1 MKKIIYT
8 SNYFLYALLISAVF
22 FIAVILLFSLNTQPY
37 VRIQT
42 VYAEDAPFSS
52 GSGTELDP
60 YIINNPDDLIK
71 LSELVNNGTKRTT
84 DEKMYSALYYK
95 LGKDIDMSGKKF
107 NPIGK
112 EGTSDSLGY
121 YAEVTKV
128 LSKYPLISA
137 DWETYRDSFYT
148 KNEKGDYVSCSGSE
162 YSEITSF
169 YAYYELETAFYG
181 VFDGAGHKIT
191 NLTVS
196 ADTDAG
202 LFGYTVNAEIKNLVI
217 ENATVSSSS
226 YAGAI
231 AGRTLSSSVNNCAV
245 ISATDISSSS
255 SSGNAYAGGMAG
267 YSGNKT
273 YYFEIGEVLDYDITN
288 EAAPFCNSPKTDS
301 FFSCVVLD
309 GVSVSSSGISG
320 GIAAEISSGTVK
332 DIFSSA
338 SLTSQSDK
346 KGSIFGAV
354 SSENVSVYNCI
365 GTSCKLFG
373 SLSETPPTISNCLY
387 PVDIISDDLI
397 ECTTDTYGLITLETG
412 ENTNFTSW
420 YSFPADST
428 NYYYPSPLKSYK
440 QEVEV
445 LAVWSVTLDGE
456 LIFLVNEDAF
466 DEYKSFTL
474 PEPLQKDGYDFAYFL
489 INNKTKAESGTG
501 IDIDSNTDIKTYYSA
516 VQPSKSN
523 INIDSEFT
531 YVYNGSEQTVATA
544 AYTDEFNRNFTYQ
557 WYKNETPVSENETLS
572 LTHVNESGEY
582 FCRITVTGSDE
593 NLNLVSSSVYVDSDV
608 INISVT
614 PLTLE
619 LSVSATI
626 NGNNEVTF
634 NGSVLNPDYL
644 YTCDGIIQSDKEEIE
659 NSLTYVVYFNG
670 EQTESVFNA
679 GTYVID
685 ADISHTDYI
694 FNTVPCELT
703 VNKADITANVTGF
716 NGAYDGNAHSVTVS
730 NVTTVGNCGYELA
743 YSLDNSVFSSENPVF
758 TSVISKTTIYIRIT
772 ADNHN
777 DLILTSSITINPIKV
792 TVSAKDTYPEI
803 SKVYDSTTEFEINSV
818 TEEHFSVIY
827 SDNYTGISPVKVES
841 VTSSSANSGV
851 VTLTVSFSLSNNNFI
866 FNNNANSVSL
876 KGAIKKAKVWAE
888 QNGIISST
896 YKGGTDYTSAVG
908 RENYTVRSDSV
919 AVPSL
924 TVYSAFINSP
934 DVKTASS
941 ITVKFVLS
949 GLNYVFYNETGEYVN
964 ETGEYVFDFTLLP
977 KELTVDT
984 DYIYAQN
991 RPYDGTTAVEL
1002 VAEDG
1007 FISGIVTGDSLSL
1020 IFTATVPS
1028 PDASTQYVSVS
1039 SAAVDSSNY
1048 TLPDN
1053 TASLI
1058 TEKHLSVTISR
1069 ANPIFEVKT
1078 SSSVIYSSAS
1088 ALPSISYESDIRG
1101 EIKWNV
1107 FLTSDGKIDWS
1118 KYSVS
1123 ADGTVSFGYIFTPS
1137 DEKNYT
1143 TSEGWFQFIKK
1154 DVTASGLRIQYSGK
1168 TSFIAFEKVD
1178 ISNLEVALL
1187 LTDGTETVLSYGS
1200 NGYNII
1206 YPDGNDSF
1214 NAGNTY
1220 FEIIYYSENSPL
1232 SEQISVTVEKI
1243 ILPVPVAAS
1252 SFVYNGNPK
1261 TFIPDG
1267 FDSDLMTLADNVK
1280 TDAGTYVSRVSLL
1293 PSETGNY
1300 RFDNDNLTFADIE
1313 WVISPIKKYSPFLEK
1328 SSFVYSGENIEPV
1341 LRNDYNST
1349 NDFFTISGD
1358 TSAVNAGS
1366 YTLTVTLVSSNYYW
1380 IETDNSLPLKIN
1392 WKISPCSVPVPEI
1405 YNLPFTYDGQSH
1417 TVSLTENS
1425 ACSFSGDLEWTN
1437 ASDYVIYADLIDT
1450 VNYVWDNGTSDTV
1463 TLNYTVNKVV
1473 VTKPVVTTSF
1483 VYNGQA
1489 FSIGLNSS
1497 SQNYVISGTSR
1508 AVNAGYYTATV
1519 SLPDQT
1525 NYVWSDDTVLSYEIN
1540 WRISPLSIKLP
1551 SVAGTAGYT
1560 GKEQTAL
1567 ISADSKY
1574 CIVTGNK
1581 AVNAGSYTAT
1591 ISLSDKKNTLWAD
1604 GTTENITLIWKISPD
1619 IVNVPSSPQNV
1630 FYTGLPQTASIPLN
1644 SAYSVSGN
1652 TQTSAGTYTI
1662 SVSLIDK
1669 NNYVWDN
1676 GKSDDLSFIW
1686 NIFTISLVTDDNN
1699 KELLSSYLPG
1709 TPLSVP
1715 YRDGYSFGGWYL
1727 SSDFSGEPVDT
1738 ILSADSNLTL
1748 YAKWTE
1754 ISSSSGNE
1762 NPPAESPLSDKA
1774 IIGLAVGG
1782 GALLIAVLIVILGFV
1797 LKRGGSHKKNKPTGR
1812 PDLF

>member
-8 SNYFLYALLISAVF
+8 FNCFIYLILTLTVF

-42 VYAEDAPFSS
+42 VYAADATFSG
-52 GSGTELDP
+52 GSGTEGDP
-60 YIINNPDDLIK
+60 YIIKEPHHLIE
-71 LSELVNNGTKRTT
+71 LSNLVNNGTKRTDGT
-84 DEKMYSALYYK
+84 MYSALYYK
-95 LGKDIDMSGKKF
+95 LVNDIDMKDKEF
-107 NPIGK
+107 IPIGK
-112 EGTSDSLGY
+112 EGVSDNLGY
-121 YAEVTKV
+121 YAEVTDV

-137 DWETYRDSFYT
+137 YWETYRDSFYT
-148 KNEKGDYVSCSGSE
+148 KVENEYVSCSGSD

-181 VFDGAGHKIT
+181 VFNGAGHKIT

-217 ENATVSSSS
+217 ENATVSSSY

-245 ISATDISSSS
+245 ISADISASS

-288 EAAPFCNSPKTDS
+288 EATPFCNSPKTDS

-373 SLSETPPTISNCLY
+373 SLSETPPIISDCLY

-428 NYYYPSPLKSYK
+428 NYYYPSPIQNYK

-445 LAVWSVTLDGE
+445 LAVWSVTLDGK
-456 LIFLVNEDAF
+456 LVFLVNKAASD
-466 DEYKSFTL
+466 KSFTL

-489 INNKTKAESGTG
+489 INDKTEAESGTVVQIG
-501 IDIDSNTDIKTYYSA
+501 SDTVIKTYYSA
-516 VQPSKSN
+516 VPPSKSN

-531 YVYNGSEQTVATA
+531 YGYNGSEQTVATA
-544 AYTDEFNRNFTYQ
+544 AYTDEFNRIFTYQ
-557 WYKNETPVSENETLS
+557 WYKGETLVSESETLS

-593 NLNLVSSSVYVDSDV
+593 SLNLVSSSVYVDSDV

-634 NGSVLNPDYL
+634 NGSVFNPVYS
-644 YTCDGIIQSDKEEIE
+644 YTCDGIIQSDEEEIE

-670 EQTESVFNA
+670 EETESVFNA

-716 NGAYDGNAHSVTVS
+716 NGAYDGNAHSVKVS
-730 NVTTVGNCGYELA
+730 VTTVGGCGYELA
-743 YSLDNSVFSSENPVF
+743 YSLDNSVFSSENPAF
-758 TSVISKTTIYIRIT
+758 TSVTSETAIYIRIT

-777 DLILTSSITINPIKV
+777 DKFLTPSITINPIKV
-792 TVSAKDTYPEI
+792 TVSAKDTCPEI
-803 SKVYDSTTEFEINSV
+803 SKIYDSTTEFEINSV
-818 TEEHFSVIY
+818 TNEHFSVAY
-827 SDNYTGISPVKVES
+827 SDNYTGISPVTVES
-841 VTSSSANSGV
+841 VTSSSANSGD

-866 FNNNANSVSL
+866 FNNNVNTVIL
-876 KGAIKKAKVWAE
+876 NGTIEKATVWAE

-908 RENYTVRSDSV
+908 RENYSVRSDSV

-934 DVKTASS
+934 DVETASS

-949 GLNYVFYNETGEYVN
+949 GLNYVFDNG
-964 ETGEYVFDFTLLP
+964 TGEYVFDFTLLP

-991 RPYDGTTAVEL
+991 RPYDGTTVVEL
-1002 VAEDG
+1002 IAEDG
-1007 FISGIVTGDSLSL
+1007 FVSGIVPGDSLSL

-1028 PDASTQYVSVS
+1028 PDASTSTQYVSVS

-1101 EIKWNV
+1101 EIKWKGV
-1107 FLTSDGKIDWS
+1107 FLTPDEKIDWS

-1137 DEKNYT
+1137 DLKNYT
-1143 TSEGWFQFIKK
+1143 TSEGYFQFIKK

-1178 ISNLEVALL
+1178 ISNLEVVLL

-1200 NGYNII
+1200 NGYNIL

-1293 PSETGNY
+1293 PSATGNY
-1300 RFDNDNLTFADIE
+1300 CFDNDNLTYADVQ

-1358 TSAVNAGS
+1358 ISAVNAGS

-1380 IETDNSLPLKIN
+1380 IETGNSLPLNIN

-1525 NYVWSDDTVLSYEIN
+1525 NYIWSDDTVIPYEID

-1652 TQTSAGTYTI
+1652 TQTSAGTYTV
-1662 SVSLIDK
+1662 SVSLLDK
-1669 NNYVWDN
+1669 DNYIWNN
-1676 GKSDDLSFIW
+1676 GTTDDLSFIW
-1686 NIFTISLVTDDNN
+1686 NIFTISLAIDDNN

-1709 TPLSVP
+1709 TPLSAP

-1754 ISSSSGNE
+1754 ISTSTENK
-1762 NPPAESPLSDKA
+1762 NPPDNNVLSDKA

>member
-42 VYAEDAPFSS
+42 VYAADATFSG
-52 GSGTELDP
+52 GSGTEGEP
-60 YIINNPDDLIK
+60 YMINDSSDLIE
-71 LSELVNNGTKRTT
+71 LSNLVNNGTKRTDGT
-84 DEKMYSALYYK
+84 MYSALYYM
-95 LGKDIDMSGKKF
+95 LGNDIDMKDKEF
-107 NPIGK
+107 IPIGK
-112 EGTSDSLGY
+112 EGVSDNLFY
-121 YAEVTKV
+121 YAEVTDV

-137 DWETYRDSFYT
+137 YWETTYSNYFHT
-148 KNEKGDYVSCSGSE
+148 KKENGEYISCSGLK
-162 YSEITSF
+162 YSQITSF

-181 VFDGAGHKIT
+181 VFDGNGYKIT

-245 ISATDISSSS
+245 ISADISASS

-288 EAAPFCNSPKTDS
+288 EAAPFCNYPKTDS

-309 GVSVSSSGISG
+309 GVSVSSSHISG

-338 SLTSQSDK
+338 SLTSQSGN

-354 SSENVSVYNCI
+354 SSENVSVYNCM

-373 SLSETPPTISNCLY
+373 SLSETPPIISDCLY

-397 ECTTDTYGLITLETG
+397 ECTTDTYGLITLEAG
-412 ENTNFTSW
+412 ENTSFTSW
-420 YSFPADST
+420 YSFPTDGSDF
-428 NYYYPSPLKSYK
+428 YYPSPIQSYK

-445 LAVWSVTLDGE
+445 LSVTLDGE
-456 LIFLVNEDAF
+456 LVFLVNKAASD
-466 DEYKSFTL
+466 KSFTL

-489 INNKTKAESGTG
+489 INGKTKAESGTVVQIG
-501 IDIDSNTDIKTYYSA
+501 SDTDIKTYYSA
-516 VQPSKSN
+516 VPPSKSN

-531 YVYNGSEQTVATA
+531 YGYNGSEQTVATA
-544 AYTDEFNRNFTYQ
+544 AYTDEFNRGFTYQ
-557 WYKNETPVSENETLS
+557 WYKGETLVSESETLS

-593 NLNLVSSSVYVDSDV
+593 NLNLVSSVYVNSDV

-626 NGNNEVTF
+626 NGNNGVTF
-634 NGSVLNPDYL
+634 NGSVFNLVYS
-644 YTCDGIIQSDKEEIE
+644 YTCDGIIQSDEEEIE

-670 EQTESVFNA
+670 EQTKSVFNA

-730 NVTTVGNCGYELA
+730 DVITVGNCGYELA
-743 YSLDNSVFSSENPVF
+743 YSLDNSVFSSENPAF
-758 TSVISKTTIYIRIT
+758 TSVISETAIYIRIT

-777 DLILTSSITINPIKV
+777 DKFLTSSITINPIKV

-803 SKVYDSTTEFEINSV
+803 SKIYDSTTEFEINSV
-818 TEEHFSVIY
+818 TNEHFSVAY
-827 SDNYTGISPVKVES
+827 SDNYTGISPVTVES
-841 VTSSSANSGV
+841 VTSSSANSGD

-866 FNNNANSVSL
+866 FNDNVNTVILN
-876 KGAIKKAKVWAE
+876 GTIEKATVWAE

-908 RENYTVRSDSV
+908 RENYSVRSDSV

-934 DVKTASS
+934 DVETASS
-941 ITVKFVLS
+941 VTVKFVLS
-949 GLNYVFYNETGEYVN
+949 GLNYVFDN
-964 ETGEYVFDFTLLP
+964 ETGEYVFKFNLLP

-991 RPYDGTTAVEL
+991 RPYDGTTVVEL
-1002 VAEDG
+1002 VVSDG
-1007 FISGIVTGDSLSL
+1007 FVSGIVPGDSLSL

-1088 ALPSISYESDIRG
+1088 ALPSISYESNDVQGKI
-1101 EIKWNV
+1101 EWKDV
-1107 FLTSDGKIDWS
+1107 FLTSDEKIDWS

-1123 ADGTVSFGYIFTPS
+1123 DDGKVSFGYIFTPS
-1137 DEKNYT
+1137 DLKNYT
-1143 TSEGWFQFIKK
+1143 TSEGYFQFTKK
-1154 DVTASGLRIQYSGK
+1154 DVTAVGLRIQYSGK

-1178 ISNLEVALL
+1178 ISNLEVVLL
-1187 LTDGTETVLSYGS
+1187 LTDGTETILSYGS

-1206 YPDGNDSF
+1206 YPDGNDGF

-1232 SEQISVTVEKI
+1232 SEQIPVTVEKI

-1293 PSETGNY
+1293 PSAKGNY
-1300 RFDNDNLTFADIE
+1300 CFDNDNLAYADVQ

-1358 TSAVNAGS
+1358 ISAVNAGS

-1380 IETDNSLPLKIN
+1380 IETDNSLPLNIN

-1417 TVSLTENS
+1417 TVLLTENDVY
-1425 ACSFSGDLEWTN
+1425 SFSGDLEWTN

-1473 VTKPVVTTSF
+1473 VTKPAVTTSF

-1525 NYVWSDDTVLSYEIN
+1525 NYIWSDDTVIPYEID

-1574 CIVTGNK
+1574 CTVTGNK

-1591 ISLSDKKNTLWAD
+1591 ISLSDKNNTLWAD

-1676 GKSDDLSFIW
+1676 GKTDDLSFIW
-1686 NIFTISLVTDDNN
+1686 NIFTISLVADDNN

-1709 TPLSVP
+1709 TPLSAP

-1754 ISSSSGNE
+1754 ISTSTENK
-1762 NPPAESPLSDKA
+1762 NPPDNNVLSDKA

>member
-42 VYAEDAPFSS
+42 VYAEDAPFS
-52 GSGTELDP
+52 GSGTYDDP
-60 YIINNPDDLIK
+60 YMINDSSDLIE
-71 LSELVNNGTKRTT
+71 LSDLVNNGTKRTDGT
-84 DEKMYSALYYK
+84 MYSALYYK
-95 LGKDIDMSGKKF
+95 LGNDIDMSGKEF
-107 NPIGK
+107 IPIGK
-112 EGTSDSLGY
+112 EGVSDNLGY
-121 YAEVTKV
+121 YAEVTDV

-137 DWETYRDSFYT
+137 YWETYSNYFHT
-148 KNEKGDYVSCSGSE
+148 KNENDEYISCSGLE

-181 VFDGAGHKIT
+181 VFNGAGHKIT

-226 YAGAI
+226 CAGAI

-245 ISATDISSSS
+245 ISASISASS
-255 SSGNAYAGGMAG
+255 SSGNAYAGGISG

-288 EAAPFCNSPKTDS
+288 EATPFCNSPKTDS

-387 PVDIISDDLI
+387 PVDIISDDSYKDLI
-397 ECTTDTYGLITLETG
+397 GYTADTYGLITLETG
-412 ENTNFTSW
+412 ENTSFTSW
-420 YSFPADST
+420 YSFSVDGSDF
-428 NYYYPSPLKSYK
+428 YYPSPIKNYK
-440 QEVEV
+440 QKVEV
-445 LAVWSVTLDGE
+445 LSVKLDAE
-456 LIFLVNEDAF
+456 LVFLVNKDAA
-466 DEYKSFTL
+466 DKSFTL

-501 IDIDSNTDIKTYYSA
+501 IDIDSNTDIETYYSA
-516 VQPSKSN
+516 VPPSKSN
-523 INIDSEFT
+523 INIDSELT

-593 NLNLVSSSVYVDSDV
+593 SLNLVSSVYVDSDV

-634 NGSVLNPDYL
+634 NDSVFTPDCS

-716 NGAYDGNAHSVTVS
+716 NGAYDGNAHSVKVS
-730 NVTTVGNCGYELA
+730 VTTVGNRGYKLA
-743 YSLDNSVFSSENPVF
+743 YSLDNSVFSSEKPVF
-758 TSVISKTTIYIRIT
+758 TSVISETTIYIRIT

-841 VTSSSANSGV
+841 VTSSSANSGD

-866 FNNNANSVSL
+866 FNDNINTVILN
-876 KGAIKKAKVWAE
+876 GTIEKATVWAE

-896 YKGGTDYTSAVG
+896 YKGGTNYTSAVG

-924 TVYSAFINSP
+924 TVYSAFTDSP
-934 DVKTASS
+934 DVETASS
-941 ITVKFVLS
+941 VTVKFVLS
-949 GLNYVFYNETGEYVN
+949 GLNYVFYNG
-964 ETGEYVFDFTLLP
+964 TGEYVFDFTLLP

-1002 VAEDG
+1002 VVSDG
-1007 FISGIVTGDSLSL
+1007 FVSGIVPGDSLSL

-1058 TEKHLSVTISR
+1058 TEKDLSVTISR

-1101 EIKWNV
+1101 EIKWKDV
-1107 FLTSDGKIDWS
+1107 FLTPDEKIDWS

-1137 DEKNYT
+1137 DLKNYT
-1143 TSEGWFQFIKK
+1143 TSEGYFQFIKE

-1178 ISNLEVALL
+1178 ISNLEVVLL
-1187 LTDGTETVLSYGS
+1187 LTDGTETILSYGS

-1232 SEQISVTVEKI
+1232 SEQIPVTVEKI

-1293 PSETGNY
+1293 PSATGNY

-1525 NYVWSDDTVLSYEIN
+1525 NYIWSDDTVIPYEID

-1574 CIVTGNK
+1574 CTVTGNK

-1676 GKSDDLSFIW
+1676 GKTDDLSFIW

>member
-37 VRIQT
+37 IRIQT
-42 VYAEDAPFSS
+42 VYAEDAPFS
-52 GSGTELDP
+52 GSGTYDYP
-60 YIINNPDDLIK
+60 YIIENLDDLNK
-71 LSELVNNGTKRTT
+71 LSELVNNGIKRET
-84 DEKMYSALYYK
+84 DGKMYSALYYK
-95 LGKDIDMSGKKF
+95 LGNDIDMSGKEF
-107 NPIGK
+107 IPIGK
-112 EGTSDSLGY
+112 EGVSDNLGY
-121 YAEVTKV
+121 YAEVTDV

-137 DWETYRDSFYT
+137 YWETYSNYFHT
-148 KNEKGDYVSCSGSE
+148 KNESGEYISCSGLE

-191 NLTVS
+191 NLKVS

-245 ISATDISSSS
+245 ISARISASS
-255 SSGNAYAGGMAG
+255 SSGNDAYAGGMAG

-288 EAAPFCNSPKTDS
+288 EAAPFCNYPKTDS

-309 GVSVSSSGISG
+309 RVSVSSSGISG
-320 GIAAEISSGTVK
+320 GIAAEISSGVVK
-332 DIFSSA
+332 DVFSSA
-338 SLTSQSDK
+338 SLTSQSGN

-365 GTSCKLFG
+365 GTSCELFG
-373 SLSETPPTISNCLY
+373 SLSETPPIISDCLY
-387 PVDIISDDLI
+387 PVDIISDDSYKDLI
-397 ECTTDTYGLITLETG
+397 GCTTDTYGLITLETG

-420 YSFPADST
+420 YSFPTDGSDF
-428 NYYYPSPLKSYK
+428 YYPSPIQSYK

-445 LAVWSVTLDGE
+445 LSVTLDGE
-456 LIFLVNEDAF
+456 LVFLVNEDAF

-489 INNKTKAESGTG
+489 INNKTKAESETVLQIGS
-501 IDIDSNTDIKTYYSA
+501 DTDIETYYSA
-516 VQPSKSN
+516 VPPSKSN

-544 AYTDEFNRNFTYQ
+544 AYTDEFNRGFTYQ

-582 FCRITVTGSDE
+582 FCRITVTGLDE
-593 NLNLVSSSVYVDSDV
+593 SLNLVSSSVYVDSDV

-626 NGNNEVTF
+626 NGNNGVTF
-634 NGSVLNPDYL
+634 NGSVFKPVYS
-644 YTCDGIIQSDKEEIE
+644 YTCDGIIQSDEEEIE

-703 VNKADITANVTGF
+703 VNKADITADVTGF
-716 NGAYDGNAHSVTVS
+716 NGAYDGNAHSVKVS
-730 NVTTVGNCGYELA
+730 VTTVGNCGYELA

-758 TSVISKTTIYIRIT
+758 TSVISETAIYIRIT

-777 DLILTSSITINPIKV
+777 DLSSTSSITINPIKV
-792 TVSAKDTYPEI
+792 TLSAKDTYPEI

-818 TEEHFSVIY
+818 TDEHFSVAY
-827 SDNYTGISPVKVES
+827 SDNYTGISPVTVES
-841 VTSSSANSGV
+841 VTSSSANSGN

-866 FNNNANSVSL
+866 FNNNVNTVSL
-876 KGAIKKAKVWAE
+876 VGTIEKATVWAE

-896 YKGGTDYTSAVG
+896 YKGGTNYTSAVG
-908 RENYTVRSDSV
+908 RENYSVRSDSV

-934 DVKTASS
+934 DAESASS

-949 GLNYVFYNETGEYVN
+949 GLNYVFNN

-991 RPYDGTTAVEL
+991 RPYDSTTAVEL

-1007 FISGIVTGDSLSL
+1007 FVSGIVPGDSLSL

-1101 EIKWNV
+1101 EIEWKDV

-1137 DEKNYT
+1137 DLKNYT
-1143 TSEGWFQFIKK
+1143 TSEGYFQFTKK
-1154 DVTASGLRIQYSGK
+1154 DVTAVGLRIQYSGK

-1178 ISNLEVALL
+1178 ISNLEVVLL
-1187 LTDGTETVLSYGS
+1187 LTDGTETILSYGS

-1293 PSETGNY
+1293 PSATGNY
-1300 RFDNDNLTFADIE
+1300 RFDNDNLTYADVQ

-1358 TSAVNAGS
+1358 ISAVNAGS

-1380 IETDNSLPLKIN
+1380 IETDNSLPLNIN

-1473 VTKPVVTTSF
+1473 VTKPAVTTSF

-1574 CIVTGNK
+1574 CTVTGNK
-1581 AVNAGSYTAT
+1581 AINAGSYTAT

-1630 FYTGLPQTASIPLN
+1630 FYTGLLQTASIPLN

-1662 SVSLIDK
+1662 SVYLIDK

-1676 GKSDDLSFIW
+1676 GKTDDLSFIW

-1754 ISSSSGNE
+1754 ISTSTENK
-1762 NPPAESPLSDKA
+1762 NPPDNNVLSDKA

>member
-42 VYAEDAPFSS
+42 VYAEDAPFS
-52 GSGTELDP
+52 GSGTVDDP
-60 YIINNPDDLIK
+60 YIIKESYDLIE
-71 LSELVNNGTKRTT
+71 LSDLVNNGIKRTDGT
-84 DEKMYSALYYK
+84 MYSALYYK
-95 LGKDIDMSGKKF
+95 LGNDIDMSDIDMSDDKKF

-112 EGTSDSLGY
+112 EGVSDNLGY
-121 YAEVTKV
+121 YAEVTDV

-137 DWETYRDSFYT
+137 YWETYSNYFHT
-148 KNEKGDYVSCSGSE
+148 KKENGEYISCSGLE

-181 VFDGAGHKIT
+181 VFDGAGNKIT

-245 ISATDISSSS
+245 VSANISASS

-309 GVSVSSSGISG
+309 GVSVSSSHISG

-338 SLTSQSDK
+338 SLTSQSGN

-354 SSENVSVYNCI
+354 SSENVSVYNCM

-373 SLSETPPTISNCLY
+373 SLSETPPIISDCLY

-397 ECTTDTYGLITLETG
+397 ECTTDTFGLITLETG
-412 ENTNFTSW
+412 ENTSFTSW
-420 YSFPADST
+420 HSSPTDGSDF
-428 NYYYPSPLKSYK
+428 YYPSPIQSYK

-445 LAVWSVTLDGE
+445 LSVTLDGE
-456 LIFLVNEDAF
+456 LVFLVNKAASD
-466 DEYKSFTL
+466 KSFTL

-489 INNKTKAESGTG
+489 INGKTKAESGTVVQIG
-501 IDIDSNTDIKTYYSA
+501 SDTDIKTYYSA
-516 VQPSKSN
+516 VPPSKSN
-523 INIDSEFT
+523 INIDSELT

-572 LTHVNESGEY
+572 LTHVNKSGEY
-582 FCRITVTGSDE
+582 FCRITVTGLDE
-593 NLNLVSSSVYVDSDV
+593 SLNLVSSSVYVDSDV

-626 NGNNEVTF
+626 NGNNEITF
-634 NGSVLNPDYL
+634 NGSVLNPDYS

-659 NSLTYVVYFNG
+659 KFLKYVVYFNG
-670 EQTESVFNA
+670 EKTEIFNA

-703 VNKADITANVTGF
+703 VNKADIPKKNVTVTGF
-716 NGAYDGNAHSVTVS
+716 NGAYDGNAHWVKVS
-730 NVTTVGNCGYELA
+730 VTTVGNCDYELA

-758 TSVISKTTIYIRIT
+758 TSVISETTIYIRIT

-777 DLILTSSITINPIKV
+777 DKFLTSSITINPIKV
-792 TVSAKDTYPEI
+792 TLSAKNDYPEI

-827 SDNYTGISPVKVES
+827 SDNYTGISPVTVES
-841 VTSSSANSGV
+841 VTSSSANSGD

-866 FNNNANSVSL
+866 FNNNVNTVIL
-876 KGAIKKAKVWAE
+876 NGTIEKATVWAE

-934 DVKTASS
+934 DVETASS
-941 ITVKFVLS
+941 VTVKFVLS
-949 GLNYVFYNETGEYVN
+949 GLNYVFDNG
-964 ETGEYVFDFTLLP
+964 TGEYVFKFNLLP

-991 RPYDGTTAVEL
+991 RPYDGTTVVEL
-1002 VAEDG
+1002 IAEDG
-1007 FISGIVTGDSLSL
+1007 FISGIVPGDSLSL

-1039 SAAVDSSNY
+1039 SAAVDSFNY

-1101 EIKWNV
+1101 EIKWKDV
-1107 FLTSDGKIDWS
+1107 FLTPDKKIDWS

-1123 ADGTVSFGYIFTPS
+1123 DDGTVSFGYIFTPS
-1137 DEKNYT
+1137 DLKNYT
-1143 TSEGWFQFIKK
+1143 TSEGYFQFIKE

-1168 TSFIAFEKVD
+1168 TSFIAFEEVD
-1178 ISNLEVALL
+1178 ISNLEVVLL

-1200 NGYNII
+1200 NGYNIL

-1220 FEIIYYSENSPL
+1220 FQIIYYSENSPL
-1232 SEQISVTVEKI
+1232 SEQIPVTVEKI
-1243 ILPVPVAAS
+1243 ILPVPVAAL

-1293 PSETGNY
+1293 PSATGNY

-1358 TSAVNAGS
+1358 TSAMNAGS

-1525 NYVWSDDTVLSYEIN
+1525 NYIWSDDTVIPYEID

-1604 GTTENITLIWKISPD
+1604 GTTENITLIWTISPD

-1676 GKSDDLSFIW
+1676 GKTDDLSFIW

>member
-71 LSELVNNGTKRTT
+71 LSTLVNNGTKRTT

-95 LGKDIDMSGKKF
+95 LGKDIDMSGKEF
-107 NPIGK
+107 IPIGK
-112 EGTSDSLGY
+112 EGVSDNLGY
-121 YAEVTKV
+121 YADVTEV
-128 LSKYPLISA
+128 LSNYPLISA
-137 DWETYRDSFYT
+137 YWETYSNYFHT
-148 KNEKGDYVSCSGSE
+148 KNESGEYISCSGSD

-181 VFDGAGHKIT
+181 VFNGAGHKIT

-226 YAGAI
+226 CAGAI

-245 ISATDISSSS
+245 ISADISASS

-288 EAAPFCNSPKTDS
+288 EAASFCNSPKTDS

-320 GIAAEISSGTVK
+320 GIAAEISSGTVE

-373 SLSETPPTISNCLY
+373 SLSETPPIISDCLY

-412 ENTNFTSW
+412 ENTSFTSW
-420 YSFPADST
+420 YSFQTDGSDF
-428 NYYYPSPLKSYK
+428 YYPSPIQSYK
-440 QEVEV
+440 QKVEV
-445 LAVWSVTLDGE
+445 LSVTLDGK
-456 LIFLVNEDAF
+456 LVFLLNKAASD
-466 DEYKSFTL
+466 KSFTL

-489 INNKTKAESGTG
+489 INDKTKAESGTG

-516 VQPSKSN
+516 VPPSKSN
-523 INIDSEFT
+523 INIDSELT

-557 WYKNETPVSENETLS
+557 WYKNETPVSESETLS

-593 NLNLVSSSVYVDSDV
+593 SLNLVSSVYVDSDV

-634 NGSVLNPDYL
+634 NGSVFNPLYS
-644 YTCDGIIQSDKEEIE
+644 YTCDGMIQSDKEEIE

-670 EQTESVFNA
+670 EQTENVFNA

-716 NGAYDGNAHSVTVS
+716 NGAYDGNAHSVEVS
-730 NVTTVGNCGYELA
+730 DITTVGNCGYELA
-743 YSLDNSVFSSENPVF
+743 YSLDKSVFSSENPVF
-758 TSVISKTTIYIRIT
+758 TSVISKTAIYIRIT

-777 DLILTSSITINPIKV
+777 DLSSTSYITINPIKV

-818 TEEHFSVIY
+818 TDEHFSVVF
-827 SDNYTGISPVKVES
+827 SDNYSGISPVTVER
-841 VTSSSANSGV
+841 VTSSSSASGN

-866 FNNNANSVSL
+866 FNNNVNSVSL
-876 KGAIKKAKVWAE
+876 NGTIEKATVWVE
-888 QNGIISST
+888 QNGTISST
-896 YKGGTDYTSAVG
+896 YKGGTNYTSAVG
-908 RENYTVRSDSV
+908 RENYTVRSDSA

-934 DVKTASS
+934 DVETASS
-941 ITVKFVLS
+941 VTVKFVLS
-949 GLNYVFYNETGEYVN
+949 GLNYVFNNG
-964 ETGEYVFDFTLLP
+964 TGEYVFDFTLLP

-984 DYIYAQN
+984 DYIYAQQN

-1002 VAEDG
+1002 VVSDG
-1007 FISGIVTGDSLSL
+1007 FVSGIVPGDSLSL

-1058 TEKHLSVTISR
+1058 TEKPLSVTISR

-1101 EIKWNV
+1101 EIKWKDV

-1123 ADGTVSFGYIFTPS
+1123 DDGTVSFGYIFTPS
-1137 DEKNYT
+1137 DLKNYT
-1143 TSEGWFQFIKK
+1143 TSEGYFQFTKK
-1154 DVTASGLRIQYSGK
+1154 DVTAVGLRIQYSGK

-1178 ISNLEVALL
+1178 ISNLEVVLL
-1187 LTDGTETVLSYGS
+1187 LTDGTETILSYGS
-1200 NGYNII
+1200 NEYNII

-1232 SEQISVTVEKI
+1232 SEQIPVTVEKI

-1293 PSETGNY
+1293 PSATGNY
-1300 RFDNDNLTFADIE
+1300 CFDNDNLTYADVQ

-1358 TSAVNAGS
+1358 ISAVNAGS

-1525 NYVWSDDTVLSYEIN
+1525 NYIWSDDTVIPYEID

-1619 IVNVPSSPQNV
+1619 IVNVPDSPQNV

-1652 TQTSAGTYTI
+1652 TQTSAGTYTV
-1662 SVSLIDK
+1662 SVSLLDK
-1669 NNYVWDN
+1669 DNYIWNN
-1676 GKSDDLSFIW
+1676 GTTDDLSFIW

>member
-1 MKKIIYT
+1 MKKNIYT
-8 SNYFLYALLISAVF
+8 FNCFIYLILTLTVF
-22 FIAVILLFSLNTQPY
+22 FIAVISLFSLNTQPY

-42 VYAEDAPFSS
+42 VYAADATFSG
-52 GSGTELDP
+52 GSGTEGDP
-60 YIINNPDDLIK
+60 YMINDSSDLIE
-71 LSELVNNGTKRTT
+71 LSNLVNNGTKRTDGT
-84 DEKMYSALYYK
+84 MYSALYYE
-95 LGKDIDMSGKKF
+95 LGKDINMNGKEF
-107 NPIGK
+107 IPIGK
-112 EGTSDSLGY
+112 EGVSDNLFY
-121 YAEVTKV
+121 YAEVTDV

-137 DWETYRDSFYT
+137 YWETYSNYFHT
-148 KNEKGDYVSCSGSE
+148 KKENGEYISCSGLE

-181 VFDGAGHKIT
+181 VFDGNGYKIT
-191 NLTVS
+191 NLKVS

-217 ENATVSSSS
+217 ENANVSSSS

-245 ISATDISSSS
+245 ISANISASS

-288 EAAPFCNSPKTDS
+288 EAAPFCNYPKTDS
-301 FFSCVVLD
+301 FFSCVVLDGLD

-320 GIAAEISSGTVK
+320 GIAAEISSGVVK
-332 DIFSSA
+332 DVFSSA
-338 SLTSQSDK
+338 SLTSQSDN

-373 SLSETPPTISNCLY
+373 SLSETPPIISDCLY

-420 YSFPADST
+420 YSFSVDGSDF
-428 NYYYPSPLKSYK
+428 YYPSPIQSYK

-445 LAVWSVTLDGE
+445 LSVTLDGK
-456 LIFLVNEDAF
+456 LVFLVNKAASD
-466 DEYKSFTL
+466 KSFTL

-489 INNKTKAESGTG
+489 INGKTKAESGTG

-516 VQPSKSN
+516 VPPSKSN
-523 INIDSEFT
+523 INIYSELT
-531 YVYNGSEQTVATA
+531 YGYNGSEQTVATA

-557 WYKNETPVSENETLS
+557 WYKGETLVSESETLS

-582 FCRITVTGSDE
+582 FCRITVTGLDE
-593 NLNLVSSSVYVDSDV
+593 SLNLVSSVYVDSDV

-634 NGSVLNPDYL
+634 NDSVFTPDCS

-716 NGAYDGNAHSVTVS
+716 NGAYDGNAHSVKVS
-730 NVTTVGNCGYELA
+730 VTTVGNRGYKLA
-743 YSLDNSVFSSENPVF
+743 YSLDNSVFSSEKPVF
-758 TSVISKTTIYIRIT
+758 TSVISKTAIYIRIT

-777 DLILTSSITINPIKV
+777 DLSLTSSITINPIKV

-803 SKVYDSTTEFEINSV
+803 SKIYDSTTEFEINSV

-841 VTSSSANSGV
+841 VTSSSANSGN
-851 VTLTVSFSLSNNNFI
+851 VTLTVSFSLSDNNFI
-866 FNNNANSVSL
+866 FNNNVNSVSL
-876 KGAIKKAKVWAE
+876 NGTIEKATVWVE
-888 QNGIISST
+888 QNGTISST
-896 YKGGTDYTSAVG
+896 YKGGTNYTSAVG

-949 GLNYVFYNETGEYVN
+949 GLNYVFYNETGEYV
-964 ETGEYVFDFTLLP
+964 FDFTLLP

-1007 FISGIVTGDSLSL
+1007 FISGIITGDSLSL

-1058 TEKHLSVTISR
+1058 TEKPLSVTISR
-1069 ANPIFEVKT
+1069 ATPIFEVKT

-1101 EIKWNV
+1101 EIEWKDV

-1137 DEKNYT
+1137 DLKNYT
-1143 TSEGWFQFIKK
+1143 TSEGYFQFTKK
-1154 DVTASGLRIQYSGK
+1154 DVTAVGLRIQYSGK

-1187 LTDGTETVLSYGS
+1187 LTDGTETILSYGS

-1293 PSETGNY
+1293 PSATGNY

-1313 WVISPIKKYSPFLEK
+1313 WVISPIKKCSPFLEK

-1358 TSAVNAGS
+1358 ISAVNAGS

-1380 IETDNSLPLKIN
+1380 IETDNSLPLNIN

-1463 TLNYTVNKVV
+1463 TLNYTVNKVM
-1473 VTKPVVTTSF
+1473 VTKPAVTTSF

-1574 CIVTGNK
+1574 CTVTGNK

-1591 ISLSDKKNTLWAD
+1591 ISLSDKNNTLWAD

-1652 TQTSAGTYTI
+1652 TKTSAGTYTI

-1676 GKSDDLSFIW
+1676 GKTDDLSFIW
-1686 NIFTISLVTDDNN
+1686 NIFTISLVADDNN

-1754 ISSSSGNE
+1754 ISTSTENK
-1762 NPPAESPLSDKA
+1762 NPPDNNVLSDKA

>member
-8 SNYFLYALLISAVF
+8 INYFLYTLLISAVF
-22 FIAVILLFSLNTQPY
+22 FIVSISLFSLNTQPY
-37 VRIQT
+37 IRIQT
-42 VYAEDAPFSS
+42 VYAADAPFSG
-52 GSGTELDP
+52 GSGTDDDP
-60 YIINNPDDLIK
+60 YMINNPYDLIE
-71 LSELVNNGTKRTT
+71 LSDLVNNGIKRTDGT
-84 DEKMYSALYYK
+84 MYSALYYK
-95 LGKDIDMSGKKF
+95 LGNDIDMSDIDMSDDKKF

-112 EGTSDSLGY
+112 EGVSDNLGY
-121 YAEVTKV
+121 YAEVTDV

-137 DWETYRDSFYT
+137 YWETYSNYFHT
-148 KNEKGDYVSCSGSE
+148 KKENGEYISCSGLE

-181 VFDGAGHKIT
+181 VFDGAGNKIT

-245 ISATDISSSS
+245 VSANISASS

-309 GVSVSSSGISG
+309 GVSVSSSHISG

-338 SLTSQSDK
+338 SLTSQSGN

-354 SSENVSVYNCI
+354 SSENVSVYNCM

-373 SLSETPPTISNCLY
+373 SLSETPPIISDCLY

-397 ECTTDTYGLITLETG
+397 ECTTDTFGLITLEAG
-412 ENTNFTSW
+412 ENTSFTSW
-420 YSFPADST
+420 YSFPTDGLDF
-428 NYYYPSPLKSYK
+428 YYPSPIQSYK

-445 LAVWSVTLDGE
+445 LSVTLDGE
-456 LIFLVNEDAF
+456 LVFLVNKAASD
-466 DEYKSFTL
+466 KSFTL

-489 INNKTKAESGTG
+489 INGKTKAESGTVVQIG
-501 IDIDSNTDIKTYYSA
+501 SDTDIKTYYSA
-516 VQPSKSN
+516 VPPSKSN

-531 YVYNGSEQTVATA
+531 YGYNGSEQTVATA
-544 AYTDEFNRNFTYQ
+544 AYTDEFNRGFTYQ
-557 WYKNETPVSENETLS
+557 WYKGETLVSESETLS

-593 NLNLVSSSVYVDSDV
+593 SLNLVSSVYVNSDV

-634 NGSVLNPDYL
+634 NGSVFNPVYS
-644 YTCDGIIQSDKEEIE
+644 YTCDGIIQSDEEEIE

-670 EQTESVFNA
+670 EQTKSVFNA

-730 NVTTVGNCGYELA
+730 DVTTVGNCGYELA
-743 YSLDNSVFSSENPVF
+743 YSPDNSVFSSENPAF
-758 TSVISKTTIYIRIT
+758 TSVISETAIYIRIT

-777 DLILTSSITINPIKV
+777 DKFLTSSITINPIKV

-827 SDNYTGISPVKVES
+827 SDNYTGISPVTVES
-841 VTSSSANSGV
+841 VTSSSANSGD

-866 FNNNANSVSL
+866 FNNNVNSVSL
-876 KGAIKKAKVWAE
+876 NGAIEKATVWAE

-908 RENYTVRSDSV
+908 RENYSVRSDSV

-934 DVKTASS
+934 DVEDASYV
-941 ITVKFVLS
+941 TVQFVLS
-949 GLNYVFYNETGEYVN
+949 GLNYVFDN

-1007 FISGIVTGDSLSL
+1007 FVSGIVPGDSLSL

-1069 ANPIFEVKT
+1069 ATPIFEVKT

-1088 ALPSISYESDIRG
+1088 ALPSISYESNDVQGKI
-1101 EIKWNV
+1101 EWKDV

-1123 ADGTVSFGYIFTPS
+1123 DDGTVSFGYIFTPS
-1137 DEKNYT
+1137 DLKNYT
-1143 TSEGWFQFIKK
+1143 TSEGYFQFTKK
-1154 DVTASGLRIQYSGK
+1154 DVTAVGLRIQYSGK

-1178 ISNLEVALL
+1178 ISNLEVVLL

-1232 SEQISVTVEKI
+1232 SEQIPATVEKI

-1293 PSETGNY
+1293 PSATGNY

-1574 CIVTGNK
+1574 CTVTGNK

-1591 ISLSDKKNTLWAD
+1591 VSLSDKNNTLWAD
-1604 GTTENITLIWKISPD
+1604 GTTENISLTWTISPD

-1676 GKSDDLSFIW
+1676 GKTDDLSFIW

-1709 TPLSVP
+1709 TPLSAP

>member
-37 VRIQT
+37 IRIQT

-60 YIINNPDDLIK
+60 YIIKEPDDLIK

-95 LGKDIDMSGKKF
+95 LGNDIDMSGKKF
-107 NPIGK
+107 IPIGK
-112 EGTSDSLGY
+112 EGVSDNLFY
-121 YAEVTKV
+121 YADVTDV

-137 DWETYRDSFYT
+137 YWETYSNYFHT
-148 KNEKGDYVSCSGSE
+148 KNEYGEYISCSGSD

-181 VFDGAGHKIT
+181 VFDGAGNKIT

-245 ISATDISSSS
+245 ISADISASS
-255 SSGNAYAGGMAG
+255 SSGNAYAGGISG

-273 YYFEIGEVLDYDITN
+273 YYFEIGNTLDYDITN

-320 GIAAEISSGTVK
+320 GIAAEISSGVVK
-332 DIFSSA
+332 DVFSSA
-338 SLTSQSDK
+338 SLTSQSGN

-420 YSFPADST
+420 YSFPTDGSDF
-428 NYYYPSPLKSYK
+428 YYPSPIQSYK

-445 LAVWSVTLDGE
+445 LSVTLDGE
-456 LIFLVNEDAF
+456 LVFLVNIDASN
-466 DEYKSFTL
+466 KSFTL

-544 AYTDEFNRNFTYQ
+544 AYTDEFNRIFTYQ
-557 WYKNETPVSENETLS
+557 WYKGETLVSESETLS

-582 FCRITVTGSDE
+582 FCRITVTGLDE
-593 NLNLVSSSVYVDSDV
+593 SLNLVSSSVYVDSDV

-730 NVTTVGNCGYELA
+730 DVTTVGNCGYELA

-758 TSVISKTTIYIRIT
+758 TSVISETTIYIRIT

-841 VTSSSANSGV
+841 VTSSSANSGD

-866 FNNNANSVSL
+866 FNNNVNTVIL
-876 KGAIKKAKVWAE
+876 NGTIEKATVWAE

-908 RENYTVRSDSV
+908 RENYSVRSNSA

-934 DVKTASS
+934 DVETASS
-941 ITVKFVLS
+941 VTVKFVLS
-949 GLNYVFYNETGEYVN
+949 GLNYVFDNG
-964 ETGEYVFDFTLLP
+964 TGEYVFKFNLLP

-991 RPYDGTTAVEL
+991 RPYDGTTVVEL
-1002 VAEDG
+1002 IAEDG
-1007 FISGIVTGDSLSL
+1007 FISGIVPGDSLSL

-1088 ALPSISYESDIRG
+1088 ALPSIFYESDIRG
-1101 EIKWNV
+1101 EIKWKVV
-1107 FLTSDGKIDWS
+1107 FLTPDKKIDWS

-1123 ADGTVSFGYIFTPS
+1123 DDGTVSFGYIFTPS
-1137 DEKNYT
+1137 DLKNYT
-1143 TSEGWFQFIKK
+1143 TSEGYFQFIKK

-1178 ISNLEVALL
+1178 ISNLEVVLL

-1200 NGYNII
+1200 NGYNIL

-1293 PSETGNY
+1293 PSATGNY
-1300 RFDNDNLTFADIE
+1300 CFDNDNLTYADVQ

-1358 TSAVNAGS
+1358 ISAVNAGS

-1380 IETDNSLPLKIN
+1380 IETDNSLPLNIN

-1417 TVSLTENS
+1417 TVVLTENS

-1473 VTKPVVTTSF
+1473 VTKPAVTTSF

-1574 CIVTGNK
+1574 CTVTGNK

-1591 ISLSDKKNTLWAD
+1591 ISLSDKNNTLWAD

-1652 TQTSAGTYTI
+1652 TQTSAGTYTV
-1662 SVSLIDK
+1662 SVSLLDK
-1669 NNYVWDN
+1669 DNYIWNN
-1676 GKSDDLSFIW
+1676 GTTDDLSFIW
-1686 NIFTISLVTDDNN
+1686 NIFTISLAIDDNN

-1709 TPLSVP
+1709 TPLSAP

-1754 ISSSSGNE
+1754 ISTSTENK
-1762 NPPAESPLSDKA
+1762 NPPDNNVLSDKA